1 MQLQKSHLITLGI
14 SLLTY
19 RVMGLESVC
28 LGFLLSQANFQ
39 KLKKMTSM
47 LVKKMLIII
56 KILFNLLLLK

>member
-28 LGFLLSQANFQ
+28 LGFLWSQAKFQ
-39 KLKKMTSM
+39 KLKKNDFYAG
-47 LVKKMLIII
+47 KKDVNNNKDII
-56 KILFNLLLLK
+56 